1 MAKGGAPRVYLR
13 PVTSK
18 SRSRGTDGERWPF
31 ARSKSDEKLQRS
43 VGPSR
48 VGCTSA
54 PAFILKKRQRSF
66 SHPPQAKAKLIASA
80 TCVGSGAARRTS
92 AAAEFVRLNT
102 TKMAAVCHI
111 VAQPSDSSSGA
122 RKMPPYACHARS
134 QRNQVSDEQRASE
147 GWKVAGGQEAWL
159 PERSSPS
166 ALPTST
172 KTPTTG
178 W

>member
-1 MAKGGAPRVYLR
+1 MQHAESS
-13 PVTSK
+13 SK
-18 SRSRGTDGERWPF
+18 PYAQL
-31 ARSKSDEKLQRS
+31 ARTAVGRKQREAC
-43 VGPSR
+43 P
-48 VGCTSA
+48 A
-54 PAFILKKRQRSF
+54 PA
-66 SHPPQAKAKLIASA
+66 SA
-80 TCVGSGAARRTS
+80 V
-92 AAAEFVRLNT
+92 AEFVRLNT

-134 QRNQVSDEQRASE
+134 QPNQASDEQRASE
-147 GWKVAGGQEAWL
+147 GWKAAGGQEAWL

-172 KTPTTG
+172 KTPATG